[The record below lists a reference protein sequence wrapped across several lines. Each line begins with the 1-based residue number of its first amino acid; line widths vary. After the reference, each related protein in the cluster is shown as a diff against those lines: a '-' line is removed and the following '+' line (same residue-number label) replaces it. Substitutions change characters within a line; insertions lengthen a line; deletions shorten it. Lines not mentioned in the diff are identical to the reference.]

1 MSQYT
6 LSRQRILDA
15 LRAVFEP
22 LPYVYA
28 MWEGGAASFDRV
40 DEWSD
45 IDLQVDVE
53 DEWVDEI
60 MALAERTLL
69 ELSPLELK
77 FTLPQPAW
85 HGHAQTFF
93 WLRDAGPYLL
103 VDFVVMKHSNMV
115 KFLEREIHGERQVHF
130 DKAGVT
136 TVPPLDPGEFNR
148 QMLQR
153 LETLRV
159 TFPMFQSLAM
169 KELNRGNA
177 IEAFAFYHG
186 QTLRPL
192 IEVLRMWHSPYHYNF
207 HTRYVYYEL
216 PADVVGR
223 LEGFFFVGNVDE
235 LAEKRRQADTWF
247 WQVVEQLDGRFSA

>member
-1 MSQYT
+1 MTHYP
-6 LSRQRILDA
+6 LSREKILTT

-53 DEWVDEI
+53 DERVDEV
-60 MALAERTLL
+60 MALGGQALAE
-69 ELSPLELK
+69 LSPIELQYAV
-77 FTLPQPAW
+77 PQPSW

-103 VDFVVMKHSNMV
+103 VDFVVMKHGNPT
-115 KFLEREIHGERQVHF
+115 KFLEHEIHGNRLVHF

-136 TVPPLDPGEFNR
+136 DVPALDAAEFGG
-148 QMLQR
+148 QMR
-153 LETLRV
+153 RRWETLRV
-159 TFPMFQSLAM
+159 TFPLFQSLTL

-177 IEAFAFYHG
+177 IEAFAFYQG
-186 QTLRPL
+186 YTLRPL
-192 IEVLRMWHSPYHYNF
+192 LEALRMELTPYHYNF

-216 PADVVGR
+216 PPEIVRR
-223 LEGFFFVGNVDE
+223 LESLFFVASLDD
-235 LAEKRRQADTWF
+235 LTDKRRQAEVWF
-247 WQVVEQLDGRFSA
+247 GEIAPRLDEKFSK

>member
-6 LSRQRILDA
+6 LSRQRILDS
-15 LRAVFEP
+15 LRAAFEP

-40 DEWSD
+40 DDWSD

-53 DEWVDEI
+53 DERVDEV
-60 MALAERTLL
+60 MALAERTLVG
-69 ELSPLELK
+69 LSPLELK
-77 FTLPQPAW
+77 FALPQPTW

-103 VDFVVMKHSNMV
+103 VDFVVMKHSNPV
-115 KFLEREIHGERQVHF
+115 KFLEREIHGVAAVHF
-130 DKAGVT
+130 DKVGVT
-136 TVPPLDPGEFNR
+136 DVPPIDPGEFTK
-148 QMLQR
+148 QLIHR

-159 TFPMFQSLAM
+159 TFPLFQSLVS

-177 IEAFAFYHG
+177 IEAIAYYQGH
-186 QTLRPL
+186 TLRPL
-192 IEVLRMWHSPYHYNF
+192 LEVLRMWHSPYHYNF

-216 PADVVGR
+216 PAEVVQR
-223 LEGFFFVGNVDE
+223 LEGFFFVDSAAE
-235 LAEKRRQADTWF
+235 LAVKHQQSESWF
-247 WQVVEQLDGRFSA
+247 WEIVALLDVRFSA